1 MNALFWEI
9 SGAAPHVQFASCTF
23 KLHKVDVDAKGE
35 KFSMPLT
42 PGGCSNA
49 TLGRK
54 VKPES
59 EQGINPPLF
68 IS

>member
-1 MNALFWEI
+1 MNALFWKF
-9 SGAAPHVQFASCTF
+9 SGAALHVQFASCTF
-23 KLHKVDVDAKGE
+23 KLHKVEEAAKSE
-35 KFSMPLT
+35 KFSMPLV

-49 TLGRK
+49 TLGRE

-59 EQGINPPLF
+59 EQGIHPPLF